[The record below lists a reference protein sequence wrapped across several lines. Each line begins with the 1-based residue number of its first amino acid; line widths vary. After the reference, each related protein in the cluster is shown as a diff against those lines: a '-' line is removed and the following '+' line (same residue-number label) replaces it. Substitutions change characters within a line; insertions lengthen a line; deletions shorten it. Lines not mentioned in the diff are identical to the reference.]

1 MKEENTYKIL
11 KGVKA
16 PERKYRTSN
25 SKLTETLRSLKVG
38 ECFDYPFEGKF
49 YNVRSACYIKAKTL
63 GIKLSIPGVD
73 KSPLRVWRVK

>member
-1 MKEENTYKIL
+1 MKEENTYKII

-25 SKLTETLRSLKVG
+25 S
-38 ECFDYPFEGKF
+38 
-49 YNVRSACYIKAKTL
+49 
-63 GIKLSIPGVD
+63 KLSIPGVD